1 MIDHDNYNGEAS
13 EVDACANTS
22 NANSVEA
29 PDIPAHV
36 TDNQIIYML
45 CKIVRVLQ
53 LLKLLLVL
61 RIMLVKQLLKIL
73 VKNAIF

>member
-1 MIDHDNYNGEAS
+1 MPIKMLNYNGEA
-13 EVDACANTS
+13 
-22 NANSVEA
+22 SVEA

-36 TDNQIIYML
+36 TDNQSIYVLLML

-73 VKNAIF
+73 VKNAIL